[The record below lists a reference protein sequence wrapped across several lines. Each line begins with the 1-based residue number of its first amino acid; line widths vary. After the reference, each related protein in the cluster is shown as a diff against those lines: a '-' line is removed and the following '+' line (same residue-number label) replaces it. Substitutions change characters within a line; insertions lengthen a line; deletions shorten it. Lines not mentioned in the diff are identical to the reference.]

1 MIRGGYIDCSIE
13 NLPNVEGD
21 DIKID
26 YGAMCE
32 FGNMDI
38 MVSPITD
45 GEVSGI
51 LLYNKHR
58 QNDNGVIMTFS
69 NRKSIDRVIEV
80 LLMAR
85 DMFKEA
91 QG

>member
-1 MIRGGYIDCSIE
+1 MIRGGYIDYSIE

-38 MVSPITD
+38 MVTPIAGD
-45 GEVSGI
+45 GVSGVV
-51 LLYNKHR
+51 LYNKHR
-58 QNDNGVIMTFS
+58 QNDNGVVMTFS
-69 NRKSIDRVIEV
+69 NEKSIDSVIEV
-80 LLMAR
+80 LLIA
-85 DMFKEA
+85 KHTLQEI
-91 QG
+91 QS